1 MISRPFGL
9 QAIQSDLFRRQVP
22 TTAQR
27 SSERGRGLEYHA
39 RHTPTAP
46 LSVLGHHEQMGPR
59 ANGNSQPRPIL
70 LAIDAEG
77 RLKPIVAN
85 MRSGPSPLT
94 RPASAAVAAGYGLA
108 LAVFLLRT
116 IGSDLPLPVE
126 LPGSIA
132 LAAVVAAPPTLAV
145 LSTHR
150 PVLLVAAGVAAI
162 STLLGLSVLGL
173 PMVVIGMTWIVSYR
187 RVTVPATTGRALLV
201 IGAAWT
207 FTVAAFVVLFLHI
220 DPSCSETL
228 VDGTVR
234 AVDADG
240 FESGWLWEVGS
251 TSSGSTTID
260 IDVASSSCSS
270 DVVVV
275 AEAAGSLALAGLAVG
290 SAWRLAERSGYPP
303 PG

>member
-1 MISRPFGL
+1 M
-9 QAIQSDLFRRQVP
+9 
-22 TTAQR
+22 
-27 SSERGRGLEYHA
+27 
-39 RHTPTAP
+39 
-46 LSVLGHHEQMGPR
+46 
-59 ANGNSQPRPIL
+59 
-70 LAIDAEG
+70 
-77 RLKPIVAN
+77 KPIVAN
-85 MRSGPSPLT
+85 LKSGPSPLT
-94 RPASAAVAAGYGLA
+94 RPASAAVAAAYGLA
-108 LAVFLLRT
+108 LAVFLISTL
-116 IGSDLPLPVE
+116 GSDLPLLVE

-132 LAAVVAAPPTLAV
+132 LAAVVATPPTLAV
-145 LSTHR
+145 LSTRR

-220 DPSCSETL
+220 DPRCSETL

-240 FESGWLWEVGS
+240 FESGWVWEVSS
-251 TSSGSTTID
+251 TSSGSTTVAV
-260 IDVASSSCSS
+260 DVASSSCSS

-290 SAWRLAERSGYPP
+290 SAWRLADRSGYPP